1 MRFKYAR
8 TETEGGEPADPAHHP
23 LRLHDRGA
31 WFEVTLAG
39 DMTLS
44 QIKSTVMAHLYA
56 PLSDGQEEARW
67 RKVSETEVKVK
78 EGDVSVDGAVDEI
91 LKLSDFVGVD
101 VELVNLPLDHDP
113 RLSDSETHA
122 ARAPPARVPLAD
134 DTSWMEMSAS
144 QPEPPDAA
152 RAILLERLVE
162 KAEVAIETNDG
173 AFQEEV
179 IHGVWEMAVNAKDVI
194 SDFPRDAFR
203 RVVALVEEGSADA
216 RWMACAAVWCLAVS
230 AVGRAALLDVGG
242 EDDPDGGPRLVE
254 RLRRILAERDAPEES
269 ATSSSDSSR
278 EESLTFHA
286 VGALGVLTVDKSAR
300 AAYVK
305 TDPSFSALL
314 RACASRRATDASGD
328 DSSHPSARRAR
339 RARNR
344 RRVMA
349 AETLASALIR
359 DADARKSLIRAGGFE
374 ALAELAA
381 ESDHVGVKLAA
392 ATVMSTYARDA
403 SSNKHLSKLKNLGRA
418 VRINAAAMEW
428 AMRQLLGPCPP
439 SPQEELDLKRAAE
452 EAAEK
457 AAEKAAEEAA
467 EKAALDA
474 AKADAESRGLE
485 WEPPRR
491 AEKEAAA
498 REAARAAARADADA
512 RAAAEA
518 SAAAADAAV
527 QARELIPDLV
537 RALAASM
544 SGMIRAVVRAGA
556 SALDEDTLRFVL
568 LHARRAMDA
577 PRDVVDDR
585 GVAAALRVLA
595 AVARDREQ
603 CDRMVAQGA
612 RPRTPPPFTP
622 EEIERFELEEF
633 QARKDGVKYVR
644 PVRVK
649 PLWDPRASVFE
660 SVKACLAMSEADD
673 PDGVARVAAA
683 TLAGTL
689 LEHTRDDPAEAT
701 GERLTV
707 GRYRAYAARE
717 GAMPALLDAMERD
730 ANTHAG
736 RVALREACAA
746 AVMYLAGADA
756 SRENVDVVRRFV
768 AAATREDDAAT
779 HLSSQ
784 FFAAATWSM
793 ARSHEGR
800 LAVLATSKT
809 VVRDIVAA
817 GASLVDAASN
827 ATLGD
832 ATDAPCVVALEFNVA
847 AVWVLCCGER
857 DPALA
862 HGEVFEAR
870 DGTYWTVPRARTPSP
885 EEAAALTETLG
896 LPTREGPTAE
906 DLEVE
911 RRRAEAAEAEAKIEE
926 MRKIE
931 DAGDAPPMKSHEAEE
946 LFFAAEKA
954 VAAAEDAAKAARA
967 SAAED
972 AAETRR
978 VVATHLVRVAR
989 LPPSTRTSV
998 ARRVAISAAWNVCA
1012 RSTAAR
1018 RTLLD
1023 LGFFDALEAC
1033 ATEGG
1038 DVATVECTTLAA
1050 AAAEGLMT
1058 AHEEV
1063 MTRVGG
1069 PGRLNKVAMH
1079 LARSSSPRE
1088 RERGARAL
1096 AFITSHADAP
1106 GVKATLLAEGALPT
1120 LLRMLIPP
1128 EDPED
1133 PEPMDTD
1140 EDEDEDEDDED
1151 EEDESGFFE
1160 REATPPKPRTTNEVR
1175 RSAELFAA
1183 AALLNLSTLPAAQ
1196 IALAKRGLYTL
1207 LRANASGCVDRRHPD
1222 IGEGAVTG
1230 GDLLAGCISNV
1241 ARHPGNRTRFYK
1253 LELRAKALERVL
1265 HNEKR
1270 PSHVGRRMTEA
1281 ARAVGES
1288 FERAAA
1294 TKTSFEKMTRR
1305 RTKTV
1310 VEDDDDD
1317 SGENLAGVAGAPRV
1331 DDTDA
1336 ADADTAPT
1344 TAPEGDGNAP
1354 EGDEG
1359 DEAAAAA
1366 AAAADADAAC
1376 EDSDWSDAESEPP
1389 APARTTYEFDGDA
1402 TSFAA
1407 MESEDWLATMVAASS
1422 RGDEDA
1428 VFADG
1433 LALLSHSMRKPLRHL
1448 WSRPEVRPDDRVRD
1462 PNATANKG
1470 LTRVVLAP
1478 GPRGA
1483 PEGAARWRPPVR
1495 EYVQTVSA
1503 SASASEPRAG
1513 NESTDAEARRSST
1526 TFVSAAAKRMLST
1539 ERPGS
1544 VRARLAEKAKEVAAG
1559 VAQSAPKAFGGWGA
1573 DDGLVGTAVAPDP
1586 SMPVARVLG
1595 EDTAEAEEEEARNDG
1610 EGAVASGGETK
1621 TKTAAPL
1628 KITLGTGGARNR
1640 VTFVNDLSKEPDPA
1654 RRNASLVMFEH
1665 TPGAKVFAEAG
1676 IPAYPLPN
1684 GKSAF
1689 YYHSG
1694 SNLVSEI
1701 FVAPEPLPERP
1712 ATLGLAMQSSL
1723 PSTRCLHT
1731 MADPEDIARRYTPV
1745 PALCPLPTKHTLDVV
1760 DPKSLAR
1767 EAFGNLDQRM
1777 LRFDVVEKVLRKQAE
1792 ENVVVPAVFREPYA
1806 VSKSVFAPRRK
1817 LADSCDY
1824 FDRASVY
1831 HKMFDHDWSL
1841 CCRKS
1846 KLVKFLHDS
1855 AGEGSPEAKVRAV
1868 RDAMRKYYDELEGA
1882 YKYYSVF
1889 GSGDELTMQFNEF
1902 SEFAE
1907 QCDLPDQHSKYC
1919 KRAHV
1924 DTLFKAANFTEKAED
1939 KEAELVNKLN
1949 DDGSLTRFEFIE
1961 IIVRLA
1967 DAKYVKSEE
1976 CGSLAEAIETLFVTK
1991 ILPNV
1996 APEALLDTNEFR
2008 EKRLYAE
2015 EVDDVYRG
2023 VRDEEAKFKDG
2034 FRTYKNGS
2042 QWKALEYLYEGYDTP
2057 VGGKTMTSRKHM
2069 TFELWIELM
2078 MTLDLVLDDGNELS
2092 LREVRLAFVYAQM
2105 RVVREFVDDEKFCT
2119 LNFTDWLEA
2128 LARVAELFP
2137 LPPLEQLKREGF
2149 ASGVEYLDSL
2159 RAAEKNAAEKT
2170 DDAPEAN
2177 AETEASPE
2185 EATQKQGSLSA
2196 LKFPHRASRAFAAP
2210 KTRPLATK
2218 LDDFLDYLFRSV
2230 WRTMGRKDAEYTLEN
2245 AVEAFKGLKKARIKG
2260 HYS

>member
-1 MRFKYAR
+1 MARIVEVADTGSRPRRPMESTGVKETSSAPPAMDLVPDAAAAPPPRSVAPASPPRVPNGGRFNVRFKYAR

-278 EESLTFHA
+278 EESLAFHA

-730 ANTHAG
+730 AKTHAG

-746 AVMYLAGADA
+746 SVMYLAGADA

-989 LPPSTRTSV
+989 LPR
-998 ARRVAISAAWNVCA
+998 
-1012 RSTAAR
+1012 
-1018 RTLLD
+1018 
-1023 LGFFDALEAC
+1023 
-1033 ATEGG
+1033 
-1038 DVATVECTTLAA
+1038 
-1050 AAAEGLMT
+1050 
-1058 AHEEV
+1058 
-1063 MTRVGG
+1063 
-1069 PGRLNKVAMH
+1069 
-1079 LARSSSPRE
+1079 PRE
-1088 RERGARAL
+1088 RPSRVASPSPRRGTCAR
-1096 AFITSHADAP
+1096 
-1106 GVKATLLAEGALPT
+1106 
-1120 LLRMLIPP
+1120 
-1128 EDPED
+1128 DP
-1133 PEPMDTD
+1133 
-1140 EDEDEDEDDED
+1140 
-1151 EEDESGFFE
+1151 
-1160 REATPPKPRTTNEVR
+1160 
-1175 RSAELFAA
+1175 
-1183 AALLNLSTLPAAQ
+1183 
-1196 IALAKRGLYTL
+1196 
-1207 LRANASGCVDRRHPD
+1207 
-1222 IGEGAVTG
+1222 
-1230 GDLLAGCISNV
+1230 
-1241 ARHPGNRTRFYK
+1241 
-1253 LELRAKALERVL
+1253 
-1265 HNEKR
+1265 
-1270 PSHVGRRMTEA
+1270 
-1281 ARAVGES
+1281 
-1288 FERAAA
+1288 
-1294 TKTSFEKMTRR
+1294 RR
-1305 RTKTV
+1305 R
-1310 VEDDDDD
+1310 
-1317 SGENLAGVAGAPRV
+1317 
-1331 DDTDA
+1331 
-1336 ADADTAPT
+1336 
-1344 TAPEGDGNAP
+1344 
-1354 EGDEG
+1354 DE
-1359 DEAAAAA
+1359 
-1366 AAAADADAAC
+1366 
-1376 EDSDWSDAESEPP
+1376 
-1389 APARTTYEFDGDA
+1389 
-1402 TSFAA
+1402 
-1407 MESEDWLATMVAASS
+1407 
-1422 RGDEDA
+1422 
-1428 VFADG
+1428 
-1433 LALLSHSMRKPLRHL
+1433 
-1448 WSRPEVRPDDRVRD
+1448 
-1462 PNATANKG
+1462 
-1470 LTRVVLAP
+1470 
-1478 GPRGA
+1478 
-1483 PEGAARWRPPVR
+1483 
-1495 EYVQTVSA
+1495 
-1503 SASASEPRAG
+1503 
-1513 NESTDAEARRSST
+1513 RS
-1526 TFVSAAAKRMLST
+1526 
-1539 ERPGS
+1539 
-1544 VRARLAEKAKEVAAG
+1544 
-1559 VAQSAPKAFGGWGA
+1559 
-1573 DDGLVGTAVAPDP
+1573 
-1586 SMPVARVLG
+1586 
-1595 EDTAEAEEEEARNDG
+1595 
-1610 EGAVASGGETK
+1610 
-1621 TKTAAPL
+1621 
-1628 KITLGTGGARNR
+1628 
-1640 VTFVNDLSKEPDPA
+1640 
-1654 RRNASLVMFEH
+1654 
-1665 TPGAKVFAEAG
+1665 
-1676 IPAYPLPN
+1676 
-1684 GKSAF
+1684 
-1689 YYHSG
+1689 
-1694 SNLVSEI
+1694 
-1701 FVAPEPLPERP
+1701 
-1712 ATLGLAMQSSL
+1712 
-1723 PSTRCLHT
+1723 
-1731 MADPEDIARRYTPV
+1731 
-1745 PALCPLPTKHTLDVV
+1745 
-1760 DPKSLAR
+1760 
-1767 EAFGNLDQRM
+1767 
-1777 LRFDVVEKVLRKQAE
+1777 
-1792 ENVVVPAVFREPYA
+1792 
-1806 VSKSVFAPRRK
+1806 
-1817 LADSCDY
+1817 
-1824 FDRASVY
+1824 
-1831 HKMFDHDWSL
+1831 
-1841 CCRKS
+1841 
-1846 KLVKFLHDS
+1846 
-1855 AGEGSPEAKVRAV
+1855 
-1868 RDAMRKYYDELEGA
+1868 
-1882 YKYYSVF
+1882 
-1889 GSGDELTMQFNEF
+1889 
-1902 SEFAE
+1902 
-1907 QCDLPDQHSKYC
+1907 
-1919 KRAHV
+1919 
-1924 DTLFKAANFTEKAED
+1924 
-1939 KEAELVNKLN
+1939 
-1949 DDGSLTRFEFIE
+1949 
-1961 IIVRLA
+1961 
-1967 DAKYVKSEE
+1967 
-1976 CGSLAEAIETLFVTK
+1976 
-1991 ILPNV
+1991 
-1996 APEALLDTNEFR
+1996 
-2008 EKRLYAE
+2008 
-2015 EVDDVYRG
+2015 
-2023 VRDEEAKFKDG
+2023 
-2034 FRTYKNGS
+2034 
-2042 QWKALEYLYEGYDTP
+2042 
-2057 VGGKTMTSRKHM
+2057 
-2069 TFELWIELM
+2069 
-2078 MTLDLVLDDGNELS
+2078 
-2092 LREVRLAFVYAQM
+2092 
-2105 RVVREFVDDEKFCT
+2105 
-2119 LNFTDWLEA
+2119 
-2128 LARVAELFP
+2128 
-2137 LPPLEQLKREGF
+2137 
-2149 ASGVEYLDSL
+2149 
-2159 RAAEKNAAEKT
+2159 
-2170 DDAPEAN
+2170 
-2177 AETEASPE
+2177 
-2185 EATQKQGSLSA
+2185 
-2196 LKFPHRASRAFAAP
+2196 
-2210 KTRPLATK
+2210 
-2218 LDDFLDYLFRSV
+2218 
-2230 WRTMGRKDAEYTLEN
+2230 
-2245 AVEAFKGLKKARIKG
+2245 
-2260 HYS
+2260 